1 MKGLLLFITI
11 LISTLL
17 LSISFN
23 LLLGQSLYN
32 AVMNVINPVQI
43 MSHLELILYVLLLLV
58 YLLQL
63 IVQFYLRKRD

>member
-43 MSHLELILYVLLLLV
+43 MNQLELILYVLLLLV